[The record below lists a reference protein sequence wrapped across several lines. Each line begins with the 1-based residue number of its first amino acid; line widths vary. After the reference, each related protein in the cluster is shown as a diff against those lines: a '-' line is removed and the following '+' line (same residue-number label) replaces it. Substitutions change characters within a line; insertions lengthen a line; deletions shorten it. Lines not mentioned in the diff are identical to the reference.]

1 MNKVKQ
7 YYIDENTGNNV
18 IKWGLQNRPEGM
30 KGAGDA
36 TMAQLRFVLK
46 ELLEI
51 ATQQEKVCPPIIKSN
66 FENNKQD

>member
-18 IKWGLQNRPEGM
+18 IKWGLRNRPEGM
-30 KGAGDA
+30 KGAGHA
-36 TMAQLRFVLK
+36 TTAQLRFVLK

-51 ATQQEKVCPPIIKSN
+51 AT
-66 FENNKQD
+66 KQDKSTHL

>member
-18 IKWGLQNRPEGM
+18 IKWGLRNRPEGM

-36 TMAQLRFVLK
+36 TMAQLRFILK

-51 ATQQEKVCPPIIKSN
+51 ATKQDKVYPLVIQSN
-66 FENNKQD
+66 FESDNQN

>member
-7 YYIDENTGNNV
+7 YYIEENTGNSV

-36 TMAQLRFVLK
+36 IMAQLRFVLK

-51 ATQQEKVCPPIIKSN
+51 ATKQEKDCPPIIQRD
-66 FENNKQD
+66 FENDNQN

>member
-1 MNKVKQ
+1 MKKAKQ

-30 KGAGDA
+30 KGAGDV

-46 ELLEI
+46 EFLEI
-51 ATQQEKVCPPIIKSN
+51 AAKQEKDCPPIIQRD
-66 FENNKQD
+66 FENDNQN

>member
-18 IKWGLQNRPEGM
+18 IKWGLRNRPEGM

-51 ATQQEKVCPPIIKSN
+51 AT
-66 FENNKQD
+66 KQDKVYPFISQSDFESDNQN

>member
-51 ATQQEKVCPPIIKSN
+51 ATKQEKVCPPTIQRD
-66 FENNKQD
+66 FENDNQN

>member
-1 MNKVKQ
+1 MKKAKQ

-30 KGAGDA
+30 KGAGYA
-36 TMAQLRFVLK
+36 ITAQLRFVLK

-51 ATQQEKVCPPIIKSN
+51 AKKQEKVCPPIIQSN
-66 FENNKQD
+66 FENDNQN